1 MTSGSS
7 SLSGTQVLVTG
18 GAGFI
23 GSNLVE
29 QLVKEGA
36 RVRVL
41 DNFTRGIQANLTN
54 VRDEVEVVEGNL
66 LDADAL
72 DKAVRDTEVI
82 FHQAAVVSVP
92 YSVQNPTHTTEVNV
106 AGTLN
111 LLIAARDA
119 GARRLVFASSCSVY
133 GANLRLP
140 KRETF
145 RAKPISP
152 YAASKL
158 TGEMYCSVFN
168 SLWDIE
174 TVSLR
179 YFNVFGP
186 RQPANSEYASV
197 IPLFITMMLQG
208 EQPTIFGDG
217 YQRRDF
223 TYVDNVVS
231 ANILSATAPKA
242 AGKVFNVG
250 CGQPLDINELVDSL
264 NGMLETDI
272 KPRYAPTRAG
282 DVRDAWADIT
292 LAQRVLGY
300 QPDVDVTE
308 GLRRTVGH
316 IRENL

>member
-1 MTSGSS
+1 MTTDSS

-29 QLVKEGA
+29 QLVKDGA

-41 DNFTRGIQANLTN
+41 DNFTRGTQANLAN
-54 VRDEVEVVEGNL
+54 VQDEVELIEGDL
-66 LDADAL
+66 RDAEAL
-72 DKAVRDTEVI
+72 GRAVKNTEVV

-106 AGTLN
+106 GGTLN

-145 RAKPISP
+145 RPKPISP

-158 TGEMYCSVFN
+158 TGEMYCSVFDA
-168 SLWDIE
+168 LWDIE
-174 TVSLR
+174 TISLR

-186 RQPANSEYASV
+186 GQPANSEYAAV
-197 IPLFITMMLQG
+197 IPLFASIMLRG
-208 EQPTIFGDG
+208 ERPTIFGDG

-223 TYVDNVVS
+223 TYVENVVS
-231 ANILSATAPKA
+231 ANILSATVAKA

-264 NGMLETDI
+264 NGMLETNI
-272 KPRYAPTRAG
+272 EPHYAPIRPG

-292 LAQRVLGY
+292 LAHHVLGY
-300 QPDVDVTE
+300 QPVVDVTE
-308 GLRRTVGH
+308 GLRRTVDH
-316 IRENL
+316 IRESL

>member
-41 DNFTRGIQANLTN
+41 DNFTRGIQTNLAN
-54 VRDEVEVVEGNL
+54 VRDEVEVVEGDL

-72 DKAVRDTEVI
+72 DKAVKDTEVI

-197 IPLFITMMLQG
+197 IPLFITMMLRG

-272 KPRYAPTRAG
+272 KPHYAPTRAG

-300 QPDVDVTE
+300 QPVVDVTE

-316 IRENL
+316 IRESL

>member
-41 DNFTRGIQANLTN
+41 DNFTRGIQTNLAN
-54 VRDEVEVVEGNL
+54 VRDEVEVVEGDL

-72 DKAVRDTEVI
+72 DRAVKDTEVI

-106 AGTLN
+106 VGTLS

-119 GARRLVFASSCSVY
+119 DVRRMVFASSCSVY

-197 IPLFITMMLQG
+197 IPLFITMMLRG

-300 QPDVDVTE
+300 QPVVDVTE

-316 IRENL
+316 IRESL

>member
-1 MTSGSS
+1 MTSSSS

-41 DNFTRGIQANLTN
+41 DNFTRGIQTNLAN
-54 VRDEVEVVEGNL
+54 VRDEVEVVEGDL

-72 DKAVRDTEVI
+72 DRAVKDTEVI

-106 AGTLN
+106 VGTLS

-119 GARRLVFASSCSVY
+119 DVRRMVFASSCSVY

-145 RAKPISP
+145 RSKPISP

-197 IPLFITMMLQG
+197 IPLFITMMLRG

-272 KPRYAPTRAG
+272 KPRYAPARAG

-300 QPDVDVTE
+300 QPVVDVTE

-316 IRENL
+316 IRESL

>member
-1 MTSGSS
+1 MTIGSS
-7 SLSGTQVLVTG
+7 TLSGKHVLVTG

-29 QLVKEGA
+29 QLVRDGA

-41 DNFTRGIQANLTN
+41 DNFTGGTQDNLAR
-54 VRDEVEVVEGNL
+54 VQDDVDVIEGDL
-66 LDADAL
+66 
-72 DKAVRDTEVI
+72 RDTEALGRAVKGVEI
-82 FHQAAVVSVP
+82 VFHEAAVVSVP
-92 YSVQNPTHTTEVNV
+92 SSVQNPTHTTDVNV
-106 AGTLN
+106 GGTLN
-111 LLIAARDA
+111 LLMAARDA

-145 RAKPISP
+145 RPKPISP

-158 TGEMYCSVFN
+158 TGEMYCGVFG

-186 RQPANSEYASV
+186 RQPAKSEYASV
-197 IPLFITMMLQG
+197 IPLFATMMLRG

-217 YQRRDF
+217 YQKRDF

-231 ANILSATAPKA
+231 ANILSATVPGA

-250 CGQPLDINELVDSL
+250 CGEPLDINELMESL
-264 NGMLETDI
+264 NGLLETDI
-272 KPRYAPTRAG
+272 EPRYAPVRAG

-292 LAQRVLGY
+292 LARRVLGY
-300 QPDVDVTE
+300 EPAVDVTE
-308 GLRRTVGH
+308 GLRRTVDH
-316 IRENL
+316 IREGM